1 MHGDSVNNSSK
12 YIKERVIFMPTYQ
25 YTAVDADNKKAKGYI
40 EADSSARA
48 MTLLR
53 DKGLTP
59 LKFAPV
65 ADNAAPRRGSLLS
78 RLVPA
83 ARVRLSESFYYLGIL
98 IQSGH
103 SLARGLDLVGRM
115 ATGKSSRIWL
125 DIRDKVEQGTP
136 FSSALEDYPRQF
148 PAVYVGMIRV
158 AETTGRLGA
167 VLEQV
172 ARNEERRGE
181 VQGRLATAMAYP
193 GVILCVGLG
202 AVWFLLANVLPKI
215 SSIFQASGNDL
226 PATTAFLLSL
236 GRMME
241 SLGAAVLLVPL
252 GLALLLMA
260 AYRRF
265 PAMRRVISRQT
276 WRIPV
281 VQKFLLARF
290 SGLLGFQ
297 IQAGIPLVQAMES
310 SARAVSSAFLQE
322 KIMEARAEVAAGR
335 PLDKVL
341 EAQGIFPD
349 VYILTLASGQRTGQL
364 GPFLS
369 RVTGIMEREVDNVLR
384 RIVALAEPLLILC
397 VGLVIAFIV
406 VAILEPIFDL
416 TTLVR

>member
-1 MHGDSVNNSSK
+1 
-12 YIKERVIFMPTYQ
+12 MPTFHYV
-25 YTAVDADNKKAKGYI
+25 AFDADNRKTKGYV
-40 EADSSARA
+40 EADSPARA
-48 MTLLR
+48 MTMLR

-59 LKFAPV
+59 LKFSPV
-65 ADNAAPRRGSLLS
+65 AEGGSARPGAMLS
-78 RLVPA
+78 RLIGKGGI
-83 ARVRLSESFYYLGIL
+83 RISESFYYLGIL

-103 SLARGLDLVGRM
+103 SLAKGLDLIGRM
-115 ATGKSSRIWL
+115 TTGRGSRIWL

-136 FSSALEDYPRQF
+136 FSRALEDYPRQF

-158 AETTGRLGA
+158 AESTGRLGA

-172 ARNEERRGE
+172 ARNEERRSE

-215 SSIFQASGNDL
+215 ATIFQASGSEL
-226 PATTAFLLSL
+226 PATTSMLLAVS
-236 GRMME
+236 GVME
-241 SLGAAVLLVPL
+241 SLGAGVLLVPL
-252 GLALLLMA
+252 ALALGAVAAVRRIPAAGLLL
-260 AYRRF
+260 
-265 PAMRRVISRQT
+265 SRMT

-297 IQAGIPLVQAMES
+297 IEAGIPLVQAMES
-310 SARAVSSAFLQE
+310 SARAVPSPFLRA
-322 KIMEARAEVAAGR
+322 KILEARQEVAAGR

-341 EAQGIFPD
+341 EAQGIFPE

-364 GPFLS
+364 GPFLT
-369 RVTGIMEREVDNVLR
+369 RVTGIMERDVDNVLK
-384 RIVALAEPLLILC
+384 RIVALAEPLLILG

-406 VAILEPIFDL
+406 VAILEPIFNL
-416 TTLVR
+416 TTLVK